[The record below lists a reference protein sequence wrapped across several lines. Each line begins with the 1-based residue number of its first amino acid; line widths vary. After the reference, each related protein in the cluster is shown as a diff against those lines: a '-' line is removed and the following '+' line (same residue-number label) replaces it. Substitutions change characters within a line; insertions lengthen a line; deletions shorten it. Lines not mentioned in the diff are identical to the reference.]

1 MYIYN
6 VTVHVD
12 EKIHLQWLGWMR
24 EKHIA
29 AVLATGKF
37 SKAVLT
43 RVITDEDR
51 GGVSYAVQYTAVS
64 REALDL
70 YYLEDAEGLRDEV
83 NALFGEQVL
92 AFRTELKVIET
103 FKNQTE

>member
-12 EKIHLQWLGWMR
+12 EKIHRHWLTWMR

-37 SKAVLT
+37 RKAVLT

-51 GGVSYAVQYTAVS
+51 GGVSYAVQYTAES

-70 YYLEDAEGLRDEV
+70 YYLEDAQRLRDEV